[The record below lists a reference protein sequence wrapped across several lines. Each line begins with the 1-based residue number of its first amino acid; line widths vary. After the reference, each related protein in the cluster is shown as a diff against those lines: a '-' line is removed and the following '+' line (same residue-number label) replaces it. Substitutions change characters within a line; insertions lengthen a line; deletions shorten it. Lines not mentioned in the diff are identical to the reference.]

1 MMMTVNKA
9 PKILYVEDD
18 ETLSFI
24 TTDNLKRKGFDIV
37 NAVDG
42 VQAFE
47 LFSNDTFD
55 ICLFDVMLPKMDG
68 FDLAH
73 KVRSVNNEIPILF
86 ITAKTLPEDRV
97 KGLLLGADDYII
109 KPYNI
114 EELILRIKVFL
125 KRKKIIDPETENQNI
140 KIGKAIFDCENL
152 RLLTGTK
159 ENSLTYREAEL
170 LKFFVENKNTV
181 VTRERILNVLWG
193 ENDYFAGR
201 SLDVFITRL
210 RKYFKS
216 VPGVAIENKHG
227 VGFVFKVFDK

>member
-1 MMMTVNKA
+1 MNDI

-24 TTDNLKRKGFDIV
+24 TSDNLKRKGFDVV

-47 LFSNDTFD
+47 IFSNKSFD

-73 KVRSVNNEIPILF
+73 KVRTVNKEIPILF
-86 ITAKTLPEDRV
+86 ITAKTLPEDRI

-114 EELILRIKVFL
+114 EELTLRIKVFL
-125 KRKKIIDPETENQNI
+125 KRKKIIDLNSENQKI
-140 KIGKAIFDCENL
+140 KIGKAVFDREKL
-152 RLLTGTK
+152 ELKIGSK
-159 ENSLTYREAEL
+159 KNSLTYREAEL
-170 LKFFVENKNTV
+170 LKFFIENKNAV
-181 VTRERILNVLWG
+181 LTRERILNVLWG

-216 VPGVAIENKHG
+216 SSNISIENKHG
-227 VGFVFKVFDK
+227 VGFVFKVTD